1 MSNEDLDP
9 FFKGVA
15 AISSV
20 IAIIWILRVRSKGSR
35 ALLMSLA
42 FLILG
47 TTALLI
53 VNRAPSAL
61 INTGIGITIGLL
73 VLEFVVRAK
82 QQAEGPK

>member
-15 AISSV
+15 VISSV
-20 IAIIWILRVRSKGSR
+20 LAIIWIFRVRSKGSR

-47 TTALLI
+47 TTALLV
-53 VNRAPSAL
+53 VNRAPPAL
-61 INTGIGITIGLL
+61 INTGIGITVGLL
-73 VLEFVVRAK
+73 ILEFVVRAK